1 MAGDAKPSNDG
12 ICLVKSFLKSYNF
25 QEKKPNST
33 ISCDTY
39 RGDKTISNIF
49 GVAMYAKLINR
60 MILSTQEKSSSIA
73 TLRYSYPQIEP
84 SSEITENS
92 QETIHD
98 PATFLRL
105 VLVMDNLF

>member
-12 ICLVKSFLKSYNF
+12 ICLVKSFLKSYYF

-60 MILSTQEKSSSIA
+60 MILSTQ
-73 TLRYSYPQIEP
+73 
-84 SSEITENS
+84 
-92 QETIHD
+92 
-98 PATFLRL
+98 
-105 VLVMDNLF
+105 